1 MDAAEGLRRIRIVG
15 YSILA
20 LGLLLDALAL
30 VGCLSAWANHGSPA
44 LLGFGVLGIEVSAFA
59 AVILLG
65 AWIVE
70 GFVAAQNPSSE

>member
-1 MDAAEGLRRIRIVG
+1 VGESRIAR
-15 YSILA
+15 
-20 LGLLLDALAL
+20 
-30 VGCLSAWANHGSPA
+30 

-70 GFVAAQNPSSE
+70 GFVAPQNPSSE